1 MDVFAVFV
9 LKIVASSAAFALKK
23 YSVAS
28 NREAHLISHTHQTF
42 LRTKS
47 CSLLTFGVNMCG

>member
-1 MDVFAVFV
+1 M
-9 LKIVASSAAFALKK
+9 ASSAAFALKK

-28 NREAHLISHTHQTF
+28 NREAQYADLISHTHQTF

>member
-1 MDVFAVFV
+1 MFV